1 MPRISRTFLAPL
13 FAAVLTLAPTLACA
27 VPKIEH
33 WQLANGAS
41 VHWVET
47 RALPMLDIEVAFAA
61 GSAFEPAERAGLAEL
76 AAELLPTG
84 ADGLSE
90 QQIADRLAD
99 TGALLDTHA
108 DTDRASLTLRTLAEP
123 AQRDAALELTAQ
135 ILAAPTYAA
144 DVVKREKARA
154 IESLKDART
163 RPGPLAGEALT
174 RALYGTTPYGHVAT
188 EDTLEAIT
196 PANLRE
202 FHRRLYTADNA
213 RITIVGQAT
222 REEAQ
227 KIAEQLTAHLPRGER
242 LVPPAGPSAVMA
254 EAAGKTER
262 IANPSSQAHILIG
275 QPLLTRTD
283 PDYYPLLVGNYVL
296 GGGGFVSRLTSEVR
310 EKNGLAYSIASYMEP
325 RTAPGPFVIS
335 LQTRGR
341 QADTALKIVRDV
353 LQEFLANGVRA
364 DELKAAQDNMVNGF
378 GLKLDSNA
386 KIRAYAAMIAFYDL
400 PDDWLETWPKNVAA
414 VTVEAVQ
421 DAWRRRLHA
430 DALATIVAGGE
441 GDTDEHPA
449 PPPPGA
455 DNDNAHRH
463 TSAPAAP

>member
-1 MPRISRTFLAPL
+1 MPCRTFLAPL
-13 FAAVLTLAPTLACA
+13 LAACLAAVPLAARA
-27 VPKIEH
+27 VPEITH

-41 VHWVET
+41 VHWVQT

-99 TGALLDTHA
+99 TGAQLDTHA
-108 DTDRASLTLRTLAEP
+108 DTDRASLTLRTLSEP
-123 AQRDAALELTAQ
+123 AQRDAALALAAQ
-135 ILAAPTYAA
+135 ILATPTYAA
-144 DVVKREKARA
+144 DVVKREKGRA
-154 IESLKDART
+154 IETLKDART
-163 RPGPLAGEALT
+163 RPAALAGEALT
-174 RALYGTTPYGHVAT
+174 RALYGATPYGHVAT
-188 EDTLEAIT
+188 EDTLAAIT
-196 PANLRE
+196 PVDLRE
-202 FHRRLYTADNA
+202 FHHRLYTADNA

-242 LVPPAGPSAVMA
+242 LVPPAGPSAVT
-254 EAAGKTER
+254 EDAAGKTER

-296 GGGGFVSRLTSEVR
+296 GGGGFVSRLTTEVR
-310 EKNGLAYSIASYMEP
+310 EKNGLAYSIASYLEP

-353 LQEFLANGVRA
+353 VQDFLANGVRA
-364 DELKAAQDNMVNGF
+364 DELKAAQDNLVNGF

-386 KIRAYAAMIAFYDL
+386 KIRAYVAMIAFYDL
-400 PDDWLETWPKNVAA
+400 PDNWLEMWPKKVAA
-414 VTVEAVQ
+414 VTVEEVQ

-430 DALATIVAGGE
+430 DQLATIVAGGE

-449 PPPPGA
+449 PPPQSGTESA
-455 DNDNAHRH
+455 AHRH
-463 TSAPAAP
+463 ADAP